1 MRSDTETIIKALEI
15 LSKEIQSE
23 DGVAN
28 AAIAEAAQRLK
39 EFNND
44 WHQPELCNEK
54 YNELVIECNAWEEL
68 CEEIIERIEDI
79 PNIKKTIKDRNLIDR
94 YYNLKGH
101 YEK

>member
-1 MRSDTETIIKALEI
+1 MRSDTETLIKALKI
-15 LSKEIQSE
+15 LARDIQSE

-68 CEEIIERIEDI
+68 CEDLIEAIEDI
-79 PNIKKTIKDRNLIDR
+79 PNLKKTQKDRLLIDK
-94 YYNLKGH
+94 YYKLKGH
-101 YEK
+101 YKI

>member
-1 MRSDTETIIKALEI
+1 MFMRSDTETLIKALEI
-15 LSKEIQSE
+15 LARDIQSE

-54 YNELVIECNAWEEL
+54 YDKLVVESNDWEEL
-68 CEEIIERIEDI
+68 CEDMYDYIFASEKSGEIKLE
-79 PNIKKTIKDRNLIDR
+79 KR
-94 YYNLKGH
+94 YLTLKGH
-101 YEK
+101 YNK

>member
-1 MRSDTETIIKALEI
+1 MRSDTETLIKALEI
-15 LSKEIQSE
+15 LARDIQSD

-54 YNELVIECNAWEEL
+54 YNELVIECNTWEEL
-68 CEEIIERIEDI
+68 CEDLIEVIEDI
-79 PNIKKTIKDRNLIDR
+79 PNLKKTQKDRSLIDK
-94 YYNLKGH
+94 YYELKGH
-101 YEK
+101 YKI

>member
-1 MRSDTETIIKALEI
+1 MRSDTETLIKALEI
-15 LSKEIQSE
+15 LARDIQSE
-23 DGVAN
+23 DGIAN

-54 YNELVIECNAWEEL
+54 YDKLVIECNAWEEL
-68 CEEIIERIEDI
+68 CEELIEVVEDI
-79 PNIKKTIKDRNLIDR
+79 PNLKKSPKDRSLIDR

-101 YEK
+101 YKI